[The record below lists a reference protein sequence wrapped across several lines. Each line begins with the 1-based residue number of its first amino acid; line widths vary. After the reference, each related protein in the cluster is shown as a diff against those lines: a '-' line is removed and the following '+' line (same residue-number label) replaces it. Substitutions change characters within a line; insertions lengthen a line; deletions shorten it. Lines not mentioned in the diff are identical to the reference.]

1 MAAKSVHPFVVVGA
15 AAFAGALAAKLL
27 DWRGHAHPRG

>member
-1 MAAKSVHPFVVVGA
+1 MAKSVNPFVVVGA
-15 AAFAGALAAKLL
+15 AVVAGVLTAKLL